1 MLSATSVQAKI
12 QVSSNPVVPLKI
24 PLIEGALFS
33 GAGKLVTVAAG
44 DYRLFIRHAMMD
56 TGSNTKRMGIPL
68 VFSSQCACLKGIY
81 IYSKEEQIKV
91 TVAAIIVDV

>member
-1 MLSATSVQAKI
+1 
-12 QVSSNPVVPLKI
+12 
-24 PLIEGALFS
+24 
-33 GAGKLVTVAAG
+33 
-44 DYRLFIRHAMMD
+44 MMD